1 MQMSLILALGV
12 GKAVMAVHLVG
23 NGTAPAKYAVTMPE
37 TVGEFSLVGCAGDEA
52 DFAHY
57 KKVAKSEHM
66 SLNLCAA
73 SCPSKYFATHKDE
86 CYCADD
92 DAHSRLT
99 QSPREH
105 CVLPCPGNDHEA
117 CGGDHGKLCSVYSRK
132 DKPKY
137 ETKIETHVH
146 TVTACPSTVV
156 HCPSDPHVT
165 TQTKTVT
172 TEICPAPE
180 WHKKKIVCYGPHCA
194 PEYPCKGDDCHKDRV
209 VCRGDHCW
217 IEPCRPGDDWSKL
230 VIHKGGDDCDYATG
244 CLDGDCHKKIVCYD
258 GKCVIEHCVGDEC
271 YKNLICDGADC
282 HYARCDSDKCHQKL
296 NCPHGKDC
304 TVVVPCDGDLC
315 PKPSPFKPSDPAI
328 TAAPGGNNG
337 GDYGNYNGNNGNY
350 YGKDGNKGEYN
361 ANKGDDPGKY
371 GNNNNKGDYNAD
383 KGDYNAN
390 KGDYHG
396 KDGNKGDDPGKYGNN
411 NGDYNGNNGGNYGT
425 KTGDYNGNHGG
436 NYGGNNGGNN
446 GNNYGGNNGNNYGNN
461 NGNNYGNNAGYG
473 KPAPGGTA
481 SGTGVPRPT
490 LPPMV
495 GGAERNGVTF
505 VGALAGLALL
515 L

>member
-1 MQMSLILALGV
+1 MQMSLILALGL

-23 NGTAPAKYAVTMPE
+23 NGTATAKYPVSMPE

-66 SLNLCAA
+66 SLDLCAA

-92 DAHSRLT
+92 DASSHLT
-99 QSPREH
+99 LSPREH
-105 CVLPCPGNDHEA
+105 CVLPCPGNDHHA
-117 CGGDHGKLCSVYSRK
+117 CGGDRGKLCTVYSRK

-165 TQTKTVT
+165 TQTKTIT
-172 TEICPAPE
+172 TEVCPDPE

-217 IEPCRPGDDWSKL
+217 IEPCGPGDDWSKL
-230 VIHKGGDDCDYATG
+230 VIHKGGDNCDYATG

-271 YKNLICDGADC
+271 SKNLICDGADC
-282 HYARCDSDKCHQKL
+282 HYARCDGDKCHQKL

-304 TVVVPCDGDLC
+304 TVIVPCDGDLC
-315 PKPSPFKPSDPAI
+315 PKPSPSRPSDPVI
-328 TAAPGGNNG
+328 TAAPGRNNG
-337 GDYGNYNGNNGNY
+337 GDYGYNSGNNGNY
-350 YGKDGNKGEYN
+350 NG
-361 ANKGDDPGKY
+361 NKGDDPGRY
-371 GNNNNKGDYNAD
+371 GNNNGDYNGNNN
-383 KGDYNAN
+383 GDYNGN

-411 NGDYNGNNGGNYGT
+411 KGDYNGNNGNKGDDPGRYGNNNGGNYGT

-436 NYGGNNGGNN
+436 NYGGNNGS
-446 GNNYGGNNGNNYGNN
+446 NGNNYGNN
-461 NGNNYGNNAGYG
+461 YGNNGGYG
-473 KPAPGGTA
+473 KPAPGGTV
-481 SGTGVPRPT
+481 SGTGAPRPT

-495 GGAERNGVTF
+495 GGAERNGVKF

>member
-1 MQMSLILALGV
+1 MQMSLILALGL

-23 NGTAPAKYAVTMPE
+23 NGTATAKYPVSMPE

-66 SLNLCAA
+66 SLDLCAA

-92 DAHSRLT
+92 DASSHLT

-105 CVLPCPGNDHEA
+105 CVLPCPGNDHHA
-117 CGGDHGKLCSVYSRK
+117 CGGDRGKLCTVYSRK

-165 TQTKTVT
+165 TQTKTIT
-172 TEICPAPE
+172 TEICPDPE

-209 VCRGDHCW
+209 ICRGDHCW

-244 CLDGDCHKKIVCYD
+244 CLDGDCHKKVVCYD

-271 YKNLICDGADC
+271 SKNLICDGADC
-282 HYARCDSDKCHQKL
+282 HYARCDGDKCHQKL

-304 TVVVPCDGDLC
+304 TVIVPCDGDLC
-315 PKPSPFKPSDPAI
+315 PKPSPFKPSDPVI

-337 GDYGNYNGNNGNY
+337 GDYGYNSGNNGNY
-350 YGKDGNKGEYN
+350 NG
-361 ANKGDDPGKY
+361 NKGDDPGRY
-371 GNNNNKGDYNAD
+371 GNNKGDYN
-383 KGDYNAN
+383 GN

-411 NGDYNGNNGGNYGT
+411 KGDYNGNKGDDPGKYGNNNKGDYNGNKGDDPGKYGNNGGNYGT

-436 NYGGNNGGNN
+436 NYGGNNGS
-446 GNNYGGNNGNNYGNN
+446 NGNNYGNN
-461 NGNNYGNNAGYG
+461 YGNNGGYG
-473 KPAPGGTA
+473 KPAPGGTV
-481 SGTGVPRPT
+481 SGTGAPRPT

-495 GGAERNGVTF
+495 GGAERNGVKF